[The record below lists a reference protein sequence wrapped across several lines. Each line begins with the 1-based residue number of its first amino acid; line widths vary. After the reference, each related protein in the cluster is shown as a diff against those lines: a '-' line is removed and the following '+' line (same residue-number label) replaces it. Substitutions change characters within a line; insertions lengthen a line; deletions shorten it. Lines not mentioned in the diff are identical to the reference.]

1 MAEFYQLI
9 EYWNKGGANRKFQEF
24 APNKKF
30 LRKKILKFFK
40 EFIHITLGFLQSR
53 KLFVNGICFE
63 KTRSYMI
70 NQLYNFYYIFK
81 NNIKF
86 YKNFL
91 SNKESNKEFYDSI
104 TYAKPAEI
112 SPLLRFKK
120 LTRLAPIKPDP
131 PVIKIFFILML

>member
-1 MAEFYQLI
+1 ML
-9 EYWNKGGANRKFQEF
+9 
-24 APNKKF
+24 
-30 LRKKILKFFK
+30 KKILKFFK
-40 EFIHITLGFLQSR
+40 EFIHISLWLFQNR
-53 KLFVNGICFE
+53 KLFVNGMCFE
-63 KTRSYMI
+63 KTRSYRI

-112 SPLLRFKK
+112 SSLLRFKK
-120 LTRLAPIKPDP
+120 LTRLVPIKPDP
-131 PVIKIFFILML
+131 PVIKIFFIPML